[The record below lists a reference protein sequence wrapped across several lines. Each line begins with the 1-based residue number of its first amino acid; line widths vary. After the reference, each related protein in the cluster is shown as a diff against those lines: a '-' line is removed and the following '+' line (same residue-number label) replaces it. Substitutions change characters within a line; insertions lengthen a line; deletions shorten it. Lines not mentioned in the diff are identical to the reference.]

1 MFDAK
6 RFLKTK
12 FTPRVEEVAVPDLKA
27 FFTGDEESVWKV
39 RGLTGAEL
47 ARANEAATKNR
58 NVAAVLEALAGES
71 AKEKAEAVK
80 ELLGVGGTTPEDIA
94 KRIEHLVLGSIE
106 PKCTPDLAVRLSE
119 AFPIEFYQITNR
131 IMHLTG
137 QGMLPGKQ
145 TPSGVTEKCG
155 PPSPSATSGG
165 DSCLKPG
172 QTSSPAAD

>member
-12 FTPRVEEVAVPDLKA
+12 FTPRVEEVAVPDLQA
-27 FFTGDEESVWKV
+27 FFPDGERPVWKV

-47 ARANEAATKNR
+47 GRANEAAARNKNI
-58 NVAAVLEALAGES
+58 AAVLEALAGES
-71 AKEKAEAVK
+71 AKEKADAVK

-94 KRIEHLVLGSIE
+94 KRLEHLALGSVE
-106 PKCTPDLAVRLSE
+106 PKCTADLAVRLSE
-119 AFPIEFYQITNR
+119 AYPIEFFQITNR

-145 TPSGVTEKCG
+145 PPSGATEKSG
-155 PPSPSATSGG
+155 TASRSVTSGG

-172 QTSSPAAD
+172 PI